1 MTQSKNAVSHLWIK
15 TAENRAA
22 VIMLMTGVVA
32 AAMFLTAL
40 GSGFGGWALI
50 AGIAAVVLIGGG
62 ALSLTAG
69 ARRAGD
75 TRPIH
80 YHPDSPDVLY
90 DVDRKT
96 GKRTRHTT

>member
-1 MTQSKNAVSHLWIK
+1 MTQPRNAANRRWIK

-32 AAMFLTAL
+32 AALFLTAL
-40 GSGFGGWALI
+40 GSGYGGWATI
-50 AGIAAVVLIGGG
+50 AGLAAVVLIGGG
-62 ALSLTAG
+62 FLSLIAG

-75 TRPIH
+75 PRPIH

-96 GKRTRHTT
+96 GKRTPHTT